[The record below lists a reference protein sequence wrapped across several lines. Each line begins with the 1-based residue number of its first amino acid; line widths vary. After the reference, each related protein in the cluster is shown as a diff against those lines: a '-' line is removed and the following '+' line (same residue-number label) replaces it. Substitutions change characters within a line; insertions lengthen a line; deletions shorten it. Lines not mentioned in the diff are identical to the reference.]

1 MKKIIIIACIIIL
14 ALAVWFFVFKKES
27 AAATKYTTAIV
38 QQGTIS
44 ITVTATGSLEA
55 VNTVQVGS
63 QISGTIKALHADY
76 NDIVKKGQL
85 LAQID
90 PEFLN
95 AQVVAA
101 QADLDKANASAK
113 LKKREYERAQSLF
126 KNHLISESD
135 LENAETDNELSQ
147 AELKSSEANL
157 DRLKTN
163 LNYATIVS
171 PIDGVVISRD
181 VDLGQTVAASLSAP
195 TLFTIAQ
202 DLTKMQVN
210 AVIDEADIGKIE
222 DGQDVIFTV
231 DAYPD
236 KSFTGIVKQI
246 RLAPQIVSNV
256 VSYNV
261 IISVANPD
269 LLLKP
274 GMTANVTVQIARHDN
289 VLKVPTAALK
299 FRPSFVGKKPP
310 TAPSGAT
317 AGTTDSTKQP
327 GNGSGGFNPNDSTM
341 AKKLRVW
348 VFDEKRNPRPVFVE
362 TGLVD
367 GSFTEVISDRLSAG
381 DTIITAQEGVVASA
395 TTNNSSQEVN
405 PFAPKF
411 GPGGAGGRH

>member
-1 MKKIIIIACIIIL
+1 MKKILIIAGVIIV
-14 ALAVWFFVFKKES
+14 AVLLWFFVFKKS
-27 AAATKYTTAIV
+27 SSGTAKYTTAIV
-38 QQGTIS
+38 QRGDIS

-55 VNTVQVGS
+55 VTTVQVGS

-101 QADLDKANASAK
+101 QADLDKATASAK

-126 KNHLISESD
+126 KTKLISESD
-135 LENAETDNELSQ
+135 LETSQTNYELAE
-147 AELKSSEANL
+147 AELKSSKANL
-157 DRLKTN
+157 ERLKTN

-210 AVIDEADIGKIE
+210 AVIDEADIGKIK
-222 DGQDVIFTV
+222 DGQDVSFTV

-236 KSFTGIVKQI
+236 KTFKGVVKQI
-246 RLAPQIVSNV
+246 RLSPQIISNV

-261 IISVANPD
+261 IISVSNPE

-274 GMTANVTVQIARHDN
+274 GMTANVTIQIDRRDD
-289 VLKVPTAALK
+289 VLKVPNAALK
-299 FRPSFVGKKPP
+299 FRPSFAGKTPP
-310 TAPSGAT
+310 YRPAGVTTAVS
-317 AGTTDSTKQP
+317 DSIKKRTGDFDRP
-327 GNGSGGFNPNDSTM
+327 DSTM
-341 AKKLRVW
+341 AKKSRVW

-362 TGLVD
+362 IGLAD
-367 GSFTEVISDRLSAG
+367 GSFTEVISDKLSVG
-381 DTIITAQEGVVASA
+381 DTIIVAQEGAVASS
-395 TTNNSSQEVN
+395 NNQEVN
-405 PFAPKF
+405 PFAPRF
-411 GPGGAGGRH
+411 GPGGGGRR

>member
-1 MKKIIIIACIIIL
+1 MKKIIIITGIIIL
-14 ALAVWFFVFKKES
+14 AIAVWFFVFKKES
-27 AAATKYTTAIV
+27 AAEAKYTTSVI

-63 QISGTIKALHADY
+63 QISGTIKALHADF

-90 PEFLN
+90 PELLR
-95 AQVVAA
+95 AQVVQA
-101 QADLDKANASAK
+101 QADFDKSIASAN
-113 LKKREYERAQSLF
+113 LAKREYERAQSLF
-126 KNHLISESD
+126 ENHLISESD
-135 LENAETDNELSQ
+135 KETALTNSELAQANVKSSQ
-147 AELKSSEANL
+147 ANI

-163 LNYATIVS
+163 LNYATILS

-310 TAPSGAT
+310 TTPGGAL
-317 AGTTDSTKQP
+317 AGTPDSTRQH
-327 GNGSGGFNPNDSTM
+327 GNVSGGFNPNDSTRV
-341 AKKLRVW
+341 KRSRVW

-367 GSFTEVISDRLSAG
+367 GSFTEVISDRLAAG
-381 DTIITAQEGVVASA
+381 DTIITAQEGVVAST
-395 TTNNSSQEVN
+395 TTNGTQEVN
-405 PFAPKF
+405 PFAPRF
-411 GPGGAGGRH
+411 GPGGGRH

>member
-1 MKKIIIIACIIIL
+1 MKKILIIAGIAIAAI
-14 ALAVWFFVFKKES
+14 AIWFFVFKKSS
-27 AAATKYTTAIV
+27 AAEAKYTTSVV
-38 QQGTIS
+38 QQGTIA

-55 VNTVQVGS
+55 VTTVQVGS

-90 PEFLN
+90 PEFLK

-126 KNHLISESD
+126 KSDLISESD
-135 LENAETDNELSQ
+135 LETAETNNELSQ

-157 DRLKTN
+157 ERLKTN

-195 TLFTIAQ
+195 TLYTLAQ

-210 AVIDEADIGKIE
+210 ATIDEADIGKIK
-222 DGQDVIFTV
+222 DGQEVSFTV

-236 KSFTGIVKQI
+236 NTFKGEVKQI
-246 RLAPQIVSNV
+246 RLSPQIVSNV

-269 LLLKP
+269 MLLKP
-274 GMTANVTVQIARHDN
+274 GMTANVTILIARHEN
-289 VLKVPTAALK
+289 VLKVPSAALK

-310 TAPSGAT
+310 TPTGGAQ
-317 AGTTDSTKQP
+317 AGVVDSTKHR
-327 GNGSGGFNPNDSTM
+327 SGGFNPADSGM
-341 AKKLRVW
+341 AKKSRLW
-348 VFDEKRNPRPVFVE
+348 VFDEQRNPRPVFVE

-367 GSFTEVISDRLSAG
+367 GSYTEIISDRLNPG

-395 TTNNSSQEVN
+395 TANGSQEVN
-405 PFAPKF
+405 PFTPKF
-411 GPGGAGGRH
+411 GPGGPGGRH